1 VGVGGALT
9 GHAGLGPRLGLA
21 CMHSPE
27 IVCFFVMS
35 NQYSARCCSH
45 AAPPGPNT
53 PASHRDITLS
63 DQACT
68 HNPTGSQPSYKS
80 FYSLRLSLG
89 AYKVMY
95 VTTPPPHPPPT
106 TTLIALPTLC
116 SHTGTSLSWTRP
128 APTTPLAHSPH
139 TVSWPLWEMPPC
151 GCCFVNTPSRR
162 MAALRTPSGDWE
174 LISP

>member
-95 VTTPPPHPPPT
+95 VTTPPPPPPPNNHT
-106 TTLIALPTLC
+106 HCTPYSLFSHRDLTLLDQACTHDPTGAQP
-116 SHTGTSLSWTRP
+116 SYRE
-128 APTTPLAHSPH
+128 LA
-139 TVSWPLWEMPPC
+139 
-151 GCCFVNTPSRR
+151 FVGD
-162 MAALRTPSGDWE
+162 AALWLLFCEHAFKTYGSTEDPIR
-174 LISP
+174 